1 MRAKRLSLLKKATGE
16 FRNHVPGEL
25 VTSSA
30 HQNWNSLF
38 LCDFRM
44 PAFLPD
50 GPAPGIPDY
59 SFGLFYSGSLTGE
72 YSLQSDGWKAQDVYA
87 GSICFLPPQHH
98 INWHWWPTRENE
110 QPLKLAIAHL
120 SSDLVKRIA
129 GQALD
134 LNPDRLEMK
143 TSLIASDPLLLQLI
157 LSIKS
162 EVERGN
168 PCGLLYGETAAEM
181 MALHMLTRHCT
192 LGPGTRVYKDG
203 LQPAR
208 LRKTLEYIDINLNRD
223 ISLHALA
230 GLSGTSA
237 CHFLRMFKRSTGL
250 SPLQYITRRR
260 LQVGKELLRK
270 TGLSVSEIALEI
282 GYSNTS
288 HFIGLFKRYYGVTPA
303 AFRKML

>member
-30 HQNWNSLF
+30 NQNWNSLV

-44 PAFLPD
+44 PAFLHD

-59 SFGLFYSGSLTGE
+59 SFGLFYSGSLAGE
-72 YSLQSDGWKAQDVYA
+72 YSLQSDGWQAQEVCA

-98 INWHWWPTRENE
+98 INWHWWPIRNE

-120 SSDLVKRIA
+120 SSDLVKKIA
-129 GQALD
+129 GEAFG
-134 LNPDRLEMK
+134 LNPDRVEMK
-143 TSLIASDPLLLQLI
+143 TSLISSDPLLQQLI
-157 LSIKS
+157 FSIKS

-181 MALHMLTRHCT
+181 MALHLLARHCT
-192 LGPGTRVYKDG
+192 LKPGTGVYKDG
-203 LQPAR
+203 LRPSR
-208 LRKTLEYIDINLNRD
+208 LRRTLEYIDIHLNRD
-223 ISLHALA
+223 ISLHTLA
-230 GLSGTSA
+230 RLNGMSA
-237 CHFLRMFKRSTGL
+237 CHFPRMFKRSTGL
-250 SPLQYITRRR
+250 SPLQYINRRR
-260 LQVGKELLRK
+260 MQVGKELLHK
-270 TGLSVSEIALEI
+270 TRLPVSEIALAT

-288 HFIGLFKRYYGVTPA
+288 HFISLFKRYYGVTPG
-303 AFRKML
+303 AFRKMI